1 MNKKYRKI
9 KILFACLILVAI
21 PVVGCGRTMEDDAKE
36 NKVYSGQTNI
46 NAIEEDAVLDE
57 TTKNDKLGIGEKE
70 EIDKTDANEIAL
82 ETVIT
87 TDSVNVRTAPS
98 LDADVKEVLPRRT
111 EVQRIADDGV
121 WSKVYMNGTVYYISS
136 EYLRLPAE
144 GNGLLIAI
152 DAGHQ
157 AKGNNDQE
165 PIGPGASETK
175 AKVSSGTCGTTTGL
189 YEYEL
194 TLQVALKLQ
203 EELESQGY
211 DVIMVR
217 TSNDVDISNSERAA
231 VANDAGAD
239 AFIRIHA
246 NGSENASANGMMTI
260 CQTEANPYNSNM
272 YLQSRLLS
280 ENILNA
286 VVAETGARKERVWET
301 DSMSGINWCQV
312 PVTIL
317 EMGYMTNPD
326 EDIKLSSE
334 DYQWKIVNGIVSG
347 LSKYFEGGTKE

>member
-1 MNKKYRKI
+1 MNKKHWKS
-9 KILFACLILVAI
+9 KMLFVCLILIAL
-21 PVVGCGRTMEDDAKE
+21 PVTGCGRTAGDDAKE
-36 NKVYSGQTNI
+36 NKVYRGQINI
-46 NAIEEDAVLDE
+46 NGTEEQSAIDG
-57 TTKNDKLGIGEKE
+57 TTKNVESEILEKE
-70 EIDKTDANEIAL
+70 EIDKTDASEMVL

-98 LDADVKEVLPRRT
+98 LDADVKEVLLRRT

-121 WSKVYMNGTVYYISS
+121 WSKVYMDGTMYYISS
-136 EYLRLPAE
+136 MYLRLPSE

-157 AKGNNDQE
+157 AKGNSDQE
-165 PIGPGASETK
+165 PIGPGAKETK
-175 AKVSSGTCGTTTGL
+175 VKVSGGTRGTATGL

-246 NGSENASANGMMTI
+246 NGSENVSANGVMTI
-260 CQTEANPYNSNM
+260 CQTEENPYNSNM

-280 ENILNA
+280 EAILNA
-286 VVAETGARKERVWET
+286 VVVETGARKERVWET

-326 EDIKLSSE
+326 EDEMLSSE
-334 DYQWKIVNGIVSG
+334 EYQWKIVNGIVSG
-347 LSKYFEGGTKE
+347 LNEYFE

>member
-1 MNKKYRKI
+1 MNKKYRRI
-9 KILFACLILVAI
+9 NVLFVCMILIALLIT
-21 PVVGCGRTMEDDAKE
+21 GCGRTIEDNVTE
-36 NKVYSGQTNI
+36 NKVYSEQSDI
-46 NAIEEDAVLDE
+46 NSTEEDDE
-57 TTKNDKLGIGEKE
+57 LGEKGKNNE
-70 EIDKTDANEIAL
+70 LEILEQGEVDTTDVCETEF

-87 TDSVNVRTAPS
+87 TDTVNVRTAPS
-98 LDADVKEVLPRRT
+98 LDADIEKVLPRRT
-111 EVQRIADDGV
+111 EVQRFSDDGE
-121 WSKVYMNGTVYYISS
+121 WSKVYINGMIYYISS
-136 EYLRLPAE
+136 KYLRLPSE

-157 AKGNNDQE
+157 AKGNSTKE

-175 AKVSSGTCGTTTGL
+175 AKVSSGTRGTTTGL

-203 EELESQGY
+203 EELEDQGY

-231 VANDAGAD
+231 AANDSGAD

-246 NGSENASANGMMTI
+246 NGAENESANGVMTI
-260 CQTEANPYNSNM
+260 CQTEANPYNSDL
-272 YLQSRLLS
+272 YVQSKRLS
-280 ENILNA
+280 EDILNA
-286 VVAETGARKERVWET
+286 VVIETNARKEGVWET

-317 EMGYMTNPD
+317 EMGYMTNPN
-326 EDIKLSSE
+326 EDINLSSE

-347 LSKYFEGGTKE
+347 LSKYFEGEIKE